1 MLDDLHGCQVG
12 GDGYNRRI
20 HRDDGKES
28 TRQYPM
34 DKESFAQ
41 QLEATCQSQHNGV
54 KQKELYEG
62 KVAGKHIDAVSS
74 PEISA
79 KSNFQI
85 YSAVRHENDNTKI
98 MKELGNMVSKDGEY
112 CDLGSHWWLKL
123 LQLDFAYCVF
133 VVIWLLFVHM
143 YL

>member
-1 MLDDLHGCQVG
+1 MIFMVVKLEEMATIGESIGMTVKSLQGNTLWTKNHLHNSLKLHV
-12 GDGYNRRI
+12 
-20 HRDDGKES
+20 KV
-28 TRQYPM
+28 
-34 DKESFAQ
+34 
-41 QLEATCQSQHNGV
+41 QHNGV

-123 LQLDFAYCVF
+123 L
-133 VVIWLLFVHM
+133 
-143 YL
+143 